1 MVEQAND
8 PKNGFIPRAQD
19 LSFDA
24 QAEGGP
30 AEAEV
35 TDSLGLV
42 FDQQQDPLVPTRGSE
57 FDHSLLEDTMKSGTD
72 ISIPESIQPNVIF
85 FPSTDS
91 TMREP
96 LRHLERTGTL
106 EPGLIFVA
114 GAQTEATG
122 QDGRWFTGPSDV
134 AMTVILPDIQDHNK
148 LAQLTFAAGISVINA
163 LRESLGDELP
173 QLKVKW
179 PNDVFEPKN
188 AQKLCGILSVG
199 GIEEEKRAGL
209 AQKGY
214 ELPPNVVVIGIGVNL
229 GSEVIREEELR
240 GKPTSIQTLTGVLLD
255 REAVIANIYRE
266 LISFYELI
274 TSTPIEFTK
283 HVKPN
288 LYLGE
293 NDATYMDI
301 SPDDETIHGTLKGVS
316 QRFFELRSDGV
327 TRLIP
332 LSIVRRMYPDPKI
345 REH

>member
-266 LISFYELI
+266 LVSFYELI
-274 TSTPIEFTK
+274 VNEPDKFSK
-283 HVKPN
+283 LMQSH
-288 LYLGE
+288 LYTGA
-293 NDATYMDI
+293 NDHIFMDVAPDDATL
-301 SPDDETIHGTLKGVS
+301 EGTLTDVTGS
-316 QRFFELRSDGV
+316 FFKLKAGSS
-327 TRLIP
+327 TSCIP
-332 LSIVRRMYPDPKI
+332 LHDVKRIYPDPSI
-345 REH
+345 RKH